1 MRRFPEFMRARRGQA
16 ALETAFLLPMLLVM
30 AGGVFELGRMMYVY
44 NQLEKSVKSG
54 VQFLQH
60 TQGVNYCA
68 DDPAF
73 TDAKNM
79 IVFGNLQ
86 GTGQP
91 VVTGLTVDMVT
102 FFAERS
108 DSAMG
113 IQACPCGTDPGT
125 CDTSQGGT
133 PPDYVVA
140 NLGPGFPLDMRFP
153 LGVFGTTNL
162 QVSVRLPFLGE

>member
-1 MRRFPEFMRARRGQA
+1 MLFTRARRGQA
-16 ALETAFLLPMLLVM
+16 AIETAFLLPMLFVL

-60 TQGVNYCA
+60 TNGVNYCA
-68 DDPAF
+68 IDDAAF

-91 VVTGLTVDMVT
+91 VVPGLTVDMVT
-102 FFAERS
+102 FF
-108 DSAMG
+108 
-113 IQACPCGTDPGT
+113 
-125 CDTSQGGT
+125 
-133 PPDYVVA
+133 
-140 NLGPGFPLDMRFP
+140 
-153 LGVFGTTNL
+153 
-162 QVSVRLPFLGE
+162 